1 MKIETVTCKGVS
13 ECNEDAVIIND
24 NISVYGVADGASSII
39 PFFTQENETG
49 GYIASNLV
57 KNYYESLQHCDSFL
71 DDFAK
76 INMQLQTKMKEYS
89 IDTSK
94 KEQLWGTALAL
105 VKISPNRIDFIQT
118 GDCMIFAVYDSGFV
132 RVLTRA
138 QTEFL
143 EGVAINKWKELI
155 DKGIHKQ
162 KDLREGVEDVLISI
176 RQRSN
181 TFAGYGV
188 LNGENDAVDF
198 IEFGKI
204 NRNGLKHL
212 VMVTDGFFLPKECV
226 SEQDCYWEVM
236 ISKILSKGLQAYA
249 NDLIELE
256 ANDPECVRYPRFK
269 MSDDKTGVWIT
280 F

>member
-24 NISVYGVADGASSII
+24 NISVYGVADGA
-39 PFFTQENETG
+39 
-49 GYIASNLV
+49 
-57 KNYYESLQHCDSFL
+57 CDSFL

-188 LNGENDAVDF
+188 LNGENDAVD
-198 IEFGKI
+198 
-204 NRNGLKHL
+204 
-212 VMVTDGFFLPKECV
+212 
-226 SEQDCYWEVM
+226 Y
-236 ISKILSKGLQAYA
+236 
-249 NDLIELE
+249 
-256 ANDPECVRYPRFK
+256 
-269 MSDDKTGVWIT
+269 
-280 F
+280 